1 MEIFPLA
8 DKHDDVMIWKPF
20 AYHWPFM
27 RGIHRPPVDSPHE
40 VSVMRGSD
48 ALLDGGIND
57 GATE

>member
-1 MEIFPLA
+1 
-8 DKHDDVMIWKPF
+8 
-20 AYHWPFM
+20 M

-48 ALLDGGIND
+48 AILDGGIND